1 VRQRPHL
8 AQILAFVFC
17 GGLALLAV
25 AAWPQPNARARASA
39 GAPPPA
45 IRLQAVTFV
54 PAESPT
60 TAQPVV
66 LQGALE
72 GHLIYLVQYKG
83 PILPAWR
90 AALQAGG
97 ATILDYIPDYAYKVS
112 VPADRVV
119 ELARLPGVIWSGPFE
134 ARFRLSPALNTTQML
149 AEERRPVRVEL
160 DGDVDG
166 ASAAFLERLAS
177 LNIVVI
183 GQEGLSLLVEVT
195 PTQLEA
201 LTRDPAVR
209 WVSPLRVPRLHNDIA
224 TDLVFADQV
233 WAAGLA
239 GDGQIINIAD
249 TGLDTG
255 RDSAFVTGDIHRD
268 VEGRIVG
275 WRSWPISSVWHGY
288 LNNPLADD
296 GIADLDYGHGTHVV
310 GLVVGNGYRSSGRY
324 RGVAYRAQLT
334 MQALQQYCDWNPA
347 AEARG
352 LTDGYGLVGIPANL
366 TGLYGEAYDWGSR
379 IHTNS
384 WGFEGQGLNGV
395 YTEECRQTDR
405 FVWDHRD
412 MVILFSAGNDGR
424 DGNGDGRVDAG
435 SIVPPATAKNIIAVG
450 AAESQRADRLA
461 TYGLSYPDAF
471 PANPVR
477 DDPMANAGAR
487 GMMALSGRGPTQD
500 GRLAPHVVAPGT
512 WIASL
517 RSSVA
522 TSGIGPWGYVDSYY
536 MYLGGTSMSTPLVA
550 GGAALVRQ
558 AYEARGHAPSAAL
571 VKATLIQTAKDMPGQ
586 YAVPYGDAGPI
597 PNNDEGWGVID
608 VRAATTST
616 LRFVDETYALQTGQ
630 AQTHVFYATGSS
642 RPARFTLVWTDY
654 PAAVEAAVAL
664 VNDLDLKVTAPDGQ
678 TYLGNVFGSASGVE
692 GSWSV
697 VGGSADRVN
706 NVECVY
712 LPRAQSGA
720 YRVAVRGH
728 NVPMSGQSYALL
740 VDLPQPGP
748 FGLHVPLVL
757 REAVLSTPT
766 PTLTPSPTA
775 TPTVTPT
782 ATPTVSVT
790 PTPFG
795 EWRDD
800 FSEITGRWLITST
813 QGYLMDY
820 VEGEYRIQVSP
831 QEGQKGSLPGWSH
844 EGDLRL
850 EVDARAANEEPQSYG
865 LIFNLVEEQPD
876 KPYQAFVVSPEGF
889 FSVIRR
895 DGTAIIPPT
904 ACAAIQT
911 GGATN
916 RLVVERVGE
925 QITCAVNGVVVAT
938 FTDPEFAQ
946 GSRVGLISVCQG
958 TMLSDVRFDN
968 WRSLPLGGA
977 STGALR
983 GAVPAPDL
991 AR

>member
-1 VRQRPHL
+1 M
-8 AQILAFVFC
+8 
-17 GGLALLAV
+17 
-25 AAWPQPNARARASA
+25 
-39 GAPPPA
+39 
-45 IRLQAVTFV
+45 
-54 PAESPT
+54 
-60 TAQPVV
+60 
-66 LQGALE
+66 
-72 GHLIYLVQYKG
+72 QYEG
-83 PILPAWR
+83 PIRPAWR
-90 AALQAGG
+90 AALQTWG

-112 VPADRVV
+112 VPADRAS
-119 ELARLPGVIWSGPFE
+119 ELVRLPGVIWSGPFE
-134 ARFRLSPALNTTQML
+134 ARFRLSPALGMPQML
-149 AEERRPVRVEL
+149 ADQLHPVRVEL
-160 DGDVDG
+160 EG
-166 ASAAFLERLAS
+166 SAVEATTAFSDRLAS
-177 LNIVVI
+177 LNIQVI
-183 GQEGLSLLVEVT
+183 GQEGLSLLVEA
-195 PTQLEA
+195 TQAQIEA
-201 LTRDPAVR
+201 LARDPAVR
-209 WVSPLRVPRLHNDIA
+209 WISPLRVPRLHNDIA
-224 TDLVFADQV
+224 TDLVFADPV
-233 WAAGLA
+233 WTAGLA
-239 GDGQIINIAD
+239 GDGQIINVAD

-255 RDSAFVTGDIHRD
+255 RDSAYITGDIHRD
-268 VEGRIVG
+268 VEGRIAG
-275 WRSWPISSVWHGY
+275 WRSWPISSLWHRY
-288 LNNPLADD
+288 LDNPVADD
-296 GIADLDYGHGTHVV
+296 GIADLDYGHGTHVAGSAV
-310 GLVVGNGYRSSGRY
+310 GSGTRSDGRY

-334 MQALQQYCDWNPA
+334 MQALQQYCDWSAA
-347 AEARG
+347 AEAQG
-352 LTDGYGLVGIPANL
+352 FTDGYGLVGVPADL
-366 TGLYGEAYDWGSR
+366 TGLYTEAYGWGSR

-384 WGFEGQGLNGV
+384 WGFEGQGLNGF

-450 AAESQRADRLA
+450 AAESQRADRFT
-461 TYGLSYPDAF
+461 TYGFSYPDAF
-471 PANPVR
+471 PANPMR

-487 GMMALSGRGPTQD
+487 GMMALSGRGPTRD

-522 TSGIGPWGYVDSYY
+522 TSGLGPWGYVDSYY

-550 GGAALVRQ
+550 GSAALVRQ

-586 YAVPYGDAGPI
+586 YAAPYGDAGPI

-616 LRFVDETYALQTGQ
+616 LRFVDETQALQTGQ
-630 AQTHVFYATGSS
+630 VRTHVFYASGSS
-642 RPARFTLVWTDY
+642 RPARFSLVWTDY

-678 TYLGNVFGSASGVE
+678 TYLGNVFGSASGIE
-692 GSWSV
+692 GVWSV

-720 YRVAVRGH
+720 YRVEVRGR
-728 NVPMSGQSYALL
+728 NVPMLAQNYALL
-740 VDLPQPGP
+740 VDLPQPGA
-748 FGLHVPLVL
+748 FELNMPLVL
-757 REAVLSTPT
+757 RNAVLSTPT
-766 PTLTPSPTA
+766 PTPTPSSTA

-790 PTPFG
+790 PTPLD

-813 QGYLMDY
+813 QAYLMDY

-831 QEGQKGSLPGWSH
+831 DERQKGSLPAWAH

-865 LIFNLVEEQPD
+865 LIFNLVEKPPNS
-876 KPYQAFVVSPEGF
+876 PYQAFVVSPEGF
-889 FSVIRR
+889 FGVIRQ
-895 DGTAIIPPT
+895 DGTDIIAPT
-904 ACAAIQT
+904 TSAAIHT

-916 RLVVERVGE
+916 RLSVERVGE

-938 FTDPEFAQ
+938 FAGAEFAQ
-946 GSRVGLISVCQG
+946 GSRVGLISVCRG
-958 TMLSDVRFDN
+958 AELSDARFDH
-968 WRSLPLGGA
+968 WRSLAFGGGAGTNTLGGA
-977 STGALR
+977 G
-983 GAVPAPDL
+983 PAPRL
-991 AR
+991 VR